1 MMNAV
6 KINAKTYFK
15 DVEDYKRAIE
25 RYWNDA
31 KNAVTREEYEAAV
44 SDYMYTK
51 ERLDYYTSAYVPAL
65 DRA

>member
-1 MMNAV
+1 MKAV
-6 KINAKTYFK
+6 KISAKTYYK

-25 RYWNDA
+25 RLWDNV
-31 KNAVTREEYEAAV
+31 KNAVTRDEYEAAV
-44 SDYMYTK
+44 VEYEYKK